1 MRLSDMKAA
10 AELDTPDPVGHPE
23 LQKELE
29 DLKKEMEKAMLDVE
43 TSEREMEE
51 AEIQGDKDQKALM
64 EALAKITS
72 SS

>member
-1 MRLSDMKAA
+1 
-10 AELDTPDPVGHPE
+10 
-23 LQKELE
+23 
-29 DLKKEMEKAMLDVE
+29 MEKAMLDVE
-43 TSEREMEE
+43 TSEREMED